1 MHSGL
6 KTDNQL
12 LSVKTLSMNFLY
24 VCTYTH
30 TFNQITLNSKL
41 NFSRKKEKFQY
52 SFSVYHWIVFHTPG
66 GCIYSHFGGLLL

>member
-1 MHSGL
+1 MHSGR

-12 LSVKTLSMNFLY
+12 LSVKTLRMNVQY

-52 SFSVYHWIVFHTPG
+52 SFSIYH
-66 GCIYSHFGGLLL
+66 